1 MRASTGSPT
10 SWRTRNDPFQQF
22 WIIIFSFVCLLFIF
36 FSVSTQRQHRIQAP
50 LCAPLTPLPRL
61 FLSTPSS
68 CFLFLLVRTLGALA
82 CAACVCACGCG
93 CVCLC
98 GCVGVKASLCMLAGI
113 GSNPGVPFT
122 HLLWNQQSGFQGPPP
137 SLSLSI
143 HQTQS
148 LPCSAYPPPHLICL
162 ARPPHLDPVLPRPY
176 SSEEARF
183 SYGKERA
190 RVQPPTPPCRIYLCW
205 LEMPPSLPPSVL
217 RCSF

>member
-1 MRASTGSPT
+1 M
-10 SWRTRNDPFQQF
+10 
-22 WIIIFSFVCLLFIF
+22 FVVYF

-82 CAACVCACGCG
+82 FAACVCACGCG

-122 HLLWNQQSGFQGPPP
+122 HLLWNQQSGFQAP

-162 ARPPHLDPVLPRPY
+162 ARPPTLTLFCPALTLQRKHGFHTAKKEQGCNPPLLPVEY
-176 SSEEARF
+176 
-183 SYGKERA
+183 
-190 RVQPPTPPCRIYLCW
+190 IY
-205 LEMPPSLPPSVL
+205 VD
-217 RCSF
+217 